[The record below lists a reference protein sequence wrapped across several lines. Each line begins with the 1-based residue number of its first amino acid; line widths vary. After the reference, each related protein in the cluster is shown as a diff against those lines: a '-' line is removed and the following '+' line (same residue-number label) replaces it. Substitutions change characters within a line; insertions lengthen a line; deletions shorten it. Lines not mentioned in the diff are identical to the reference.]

1 MDRTQRH
8 TRLSWFFVAAML
20 VLCATLGVLQY
31 RWIDEASRAELERLR
46 GSLQASLFRL
56 SVGFNSD
63 LVNACA
69 AILPRGVPPDAEIPD
84 KEYAALYKQWR
95 ESGQHGR
102 LFSAIAIARPEKGS
116 LTLHSLNLDT
126 AVFSPSLWPG
136 TWQPMRQYLETRLS
150 QMRDNPEMRGGRGGG
165 RFLRPAEI
173 DEGLLIEIPRRGRIE
188 PGQHPDPEWLIFEVN
203 SSYVHDTLLPE
214 LLSRHLGSSF
224 ADYQVEVVSRQD
236 PSRVIYRYPEGATS
250 AIGVSA
256 DASVPL
262 FDVPWEQLFR
272 RNAPP
277 GFREMLRARPAPGPS
292 GRWQLSLRHRSG
304 SVDAVVA
311 RTRLRNLAVT
321 AAILLL
327 MLATIAALVQF
338 TRRAQRLATLQ
349 MNFVAGV
356 SHELRTPLTVI
367 RTAAFNLRGKL
378 AQNPAQVE
386 KYGSLIRQE
395 AERLTTIVEDVLQ
408 FASHQAGRSRLNLE
422 SVSAENVIDAS
433 IAACRAVLDS
443 SHCAIEKDIQPGLPP
458 ILGDTV
464 ALQHAIQNLLTN
476 AAKYGATPGTAP
488 DGNWIGISAR
498 SPEAGWVE
506 IRVSDR
512 GPGIASEELS
522 SIFDPFYRG
531 QRAIQDQVHGTGL
544 GLALVKGIVQA
555 HNGSV
560 SAASDPGRLTSFT
573 LRLPAAP
580 SEPLP
585 EASATS
591 LSPGATS

>member
-8 TRLSWFFVAAML
+8 ARLSWFFVAAML
-20 VLCATLGVLQY
+20 LLCATLGVLQY
-31 RWIDEASRAELERLR
+31 RWIDEASRAERERLR

-69 AILPRGVPPDAEIPD
+69 AILPRGVPPGAEVPD
-84 KEYAALYKQWR
+84 TEFAALYKQWR

-116 LTLHSLNLDT
+116 LALHSLNLDT
-126 AVFSPSLWPG
+126 AVFSPSPWPAA
-136 TWQPMRQYLETRLS
+136 WQPMRQYLESRLS
-150 QMRDNPEMRGGRGGG
+150 QMRDNPEMRGGG

-173 DEGLLIEIPRRGRIE
+173 DEGFLIELPRRGRFE
-188 PGQHPDPEWLIFEVN
+188 PGQRADPEWLIFEVN
-203 SSYVHDTLLPE
+203 SSYLHDTLLPE
-214 LLSRHLGSSF
+214 LLSRHLGASSS
-224 ADYQVEVVSRQD
+224 DYQVEIVSRHD
-236 PSRVIYRYPEGATS
+236 PARVIYRFPEA
-250 AIGVSA
+250 AAQPIGLNA

-262 FDVPWEQLFR
+262 FDVAWDQIFR
-272 RNAPP
+272 RNGPP
-277 GFREMLRARPAPGPS
+277 GFREFMRARPAPGPA
-292 GRWQLSLRHRSG
+292 GRWQLSIRHRSG

-311 RTRLRNLAVT
+311 RTRLRNLGVT

-327 MLATIAALVQF
+327 MLATVAALIHF

-386 KYGSLIRQE
+386 KYGALIRQE
-395 AERLTTIVEDVLQ
+395 AERLTAIVEDVLQ

-422 SVSAENVIDAS
+422 SVPAETVIDAG

-443 SHCAIEKDIQPGLPP
+443 SHCVVEKDIQPGLPP
-458 ILGDTV
+458 ILGDSV

-476 AAKYGATPGTAP
+476 AAKYGASPGAAP
-488 DGNWIGISAR
+488 HPNWIGVAAC
-498 SPEAGWVE
+498 SPEPGWIE
-506 IRVSDR
+506 IRVSDH
-512 GPGIASEELS
+512 GPGISSEELP

-544 GLALVKGIVQA
+544 GLALVQGILQA

-560 SAASDPGRLTSFT
+560 SAASDPGRLTTFT

-580 SEPLP
+580 PAPLP
-585 EASATS
+585 EASAAS
-591 LSPGATS
+591 LSPGATP

>member
-31 RWIDEASRAELERLR
+31 RWIDEASRAERERLR

-56 SVGFNSD
+56 GVGFNSD
-63 LVNACA
+63 LVNACSA
-69 AILPRGVPPDAEIPD
+69 LLPRFLPPDAD
-84 KEYAALYKQWR
+84 VSDQDYAALYRQWK

-102 LFSAIAIARPEKGS
+102 LFSAIAIARPEGDS
-116 LTLHSLNLDT
+116 LVLRQLNLDT
-126 AVFSPSLWPG
+126 AVFAPAPWPDS
-136 TWQPMRQYLETRLS
+136 WQPMRKYLETRLA
-150 QMRDNPEMRGGRGGG
+150 QVRENPGSRGGGG
-165 RFLRPAEI
+165 RFRSAEI
-173 DEGLLIEIPRRGRIE
+173 DEGFLIELPRRMRFE
-188 PGQHPDPEWLIFEVN
+188 PGSSVQPEWLLFEVN
-203 SSYVHDTLLPE
+203 AAYVGDTLLPE

-224 ADYQVEVVSRQD
+224 SDYQVEVVSRQT
-236 PSRVIYRYPEGATS
+236 PSRVIYRYPEGSSGT
-250 AIGVSA
+250 IGDRA
-256 DASVPL
+256 DASTGL
-262 FDVPWEQLFR
+262 FEVSWEQLFR

-277 GFREMLRARPAPGPS
+277 GARELMRGRPGPGPGPF
-292 GRWQLSLRHRSG
+292 GRWQLNLRHRSG
-304 SVDAVVA
+304 SLEAVVA
-311 RTRLRNLAVT
+311 RTRLRNLGVT

-327 MLATIAALVQF
+327 MLATVGALIEF

-395 AERLTTIVEDVLQ
+395 AERLTAIVEDVLQ
-408 FASHQAGRSRLNLE
+408 FASQQAGRSRLHLE
-422 SVSAENVIDAS
+422 PVPAESLIDAS
-433 IAACRAVLDS
+433 LSACRAVLDAAQ
-443 SHCAIEKDIQPGLPP
+443 CTIEKEIQPGLAP
-458 ILGDTV
+458 ILGDPV
-464 ALQHAIQNLLTN
+464 ALQHAVQNLLTN
-476 AAKYGATPGTAP
+476 AAKYGAASASSSG
-488 DGNWIGISAR
+488 WIGLYAR
-498 SPEAGWVE
+498 SSEPGWIE

-512 GPGIASEELS
+512 GPGIAPDEIS
-522 SIFDPFYRG
+522 SIFDPFFRG

-544 GLALVKGIVQA
+544 GLALVKGIVEA
-555 HNGSV
+555 HAGSV

-580 SEPLP
+580 PDPLP
-585 EASATS
+585 EAAAS
-591 LSPGATS
+591 LSRGATS